1 MRWRRD
7 PSTLLRIQ
15 WWVLLRLF
23 VWFLKAQIMAVVV
36 GRSLPPAAHLHSL
49 NSFVSKNRSPW
60 SFRQF
65 NIALDRSHLGK
76 LSPFFLIWLHFFL
89 SLSLIVQ
96 FAWNRQQ
103 VCYFDFLALQQR
115 LMGFLVHERTVKQVV
130 LEQQRTIF
138 TCTGIFGQIYL
149 NLLPCRFSCE
159 SSCKHSEPG
168 FFLLVVPREG
178 TRVHSSL
185 SHRILLWLWK
195 RVRINGIYQFD
206 SDLNRVVKPERDL
219 QV

>member
-1 MRWRRD
+1 
-7 PSTLLRIQ
+7 
-15 WWVLLRLF
+15 
-23 VWFLKAQIMAVVV
+23 MAVVV

-76 LSPFFLIWLHFFL
+76 VSLLFLIWLHFSL
-89 SLSLIVQ
+89 SLSHRAIRMESATSVLLW
-96 FAWNRQQ
+96 FLGLATTPNRLFW
-103 VCYFDFLALQQR
+103 CMSELSNR
-115 LMGFLVHERTVKQVV
+115 LFSNNNARFSYVPGFVVKSIMA
-130 LEQQRTIF
+130 R
-138 TCTGIFGQIYL
+138 L

-159 SSCKHSEPG
+159 SSCKHCEPG
-168 FFLLVVPREG
+168 FSLIVVPREG